1 MKLFGDALPIP
12 QTSPVVGFAL
22 VYTGNGTGTD
32 GHRYVFGALEMR
44 ILVVEDEPKMLEM
57 LRDGLRE
64 HGHTVVTAD
73 DGLEGLRLAGAVQ
86 FEVILLDVLLPK
98 LNGWQVLR
106 ELRRNQNPASV
117 LVLTACDGE
126 ADVIA
131 GLDGGAA
138 DYLTKPFS
146 FLELLARI
154 KSLARARSVGSSNEI
169 CIDTLVFDCE
179 HHQAFRSG
187 QRLSLTRTE
196 VAILDCLM
204 KSAGEIV
211 TRAALMNAVWHQN
224 SSVSRSTLD
233 SFINL
238 LRKKVDSPNERKL
251 LHTITGTGF
260 SIGIEPTR
268 EIWMEGKKL

>member
-1 MKLFGDALPIP
+1 
-12 QTSPVVGFAL
+12 
-22 VYTGNGTGTD
+22 
-32 GHRYVFGALEMR
+32 MR

-73 DGLEGLRLAGAVQ
+73 DGLDGLRLAGAVQ
-86 FEVILLDVLLPK
+86 FEVILLDVLLPR

-106 ELRRNQNPASV
+106 ELKRNQNPASV
-117 LVLTACDGE
+117 LLLTACDDE
-126 ADVIA
+126 VDVIM

-154 KSLARARSVGSSNEI
+154 KSLARSRSVGPTNEI
-169 CIDTLVFDCE
+169 RVDTLVYDCE
-179 HHQAFRSG
+179 QHLAFRSG
-187 QRLSLTRTE
+187 RCLSLTRTE
-196 VAILDCLM
+196 IAILECLM
-204 KSAGEIV
+204 KPAGLVV
-211 TRAALMNAVWHQN
+211 TRAALMNAVWHEN
-224 SSVSRSTLD
+224 SSVARSTLD

-238 LRKKVDSPNERKL
+238 LRKKVDSAGERKL

-260 SIGIEPTR
+260 SIGVEPAR
-268 EIWMEGKKL
+268 EISMQGKKL

>member
-1 MKLFGDALPIP
+1 
-12 QTSPVVGFAL
+12 
-22 VYTGNGTGTD
+22 
-32 GHRYVFGALEMR
+32 MR
-44 ILVVEDEPKMLEM
+44 ILVVEDEPKMLQM

-106 ELRRNQNPASV
+106 ELKRNQNSASV

-154 KSLARARSVGSSNEI
+154 KSLARSRSVGPGNEI

-179 HHQAFRSG
+179 HRQAFRSG
-187 QRLSLTRTE
+187 QHLSLTRTE
-196 VAILDCLM
+196 IAILDCLL
-204 KSAGEIV
+204 KSTGKIV
-211 TRAALMNAVWHQN
+211 TRAAVMNAVWHEN

-238 LRKKVDSPNERKL
+238 LRKKLDSPGERKL

-260 SIGIEPTR
+260 SIGMEPTR
-268 EIWMEGKKL
+268 EVSMEGKRL